1 MESHILLANIAPASN
16 INAITQKDRSFSTL
30 GVVLLEL
37 CFGHRLEEHRMFR
50 NPAYAALKA
59 DPIIR
64 QTVACEWLD
73 DVQGEAADD
82 YANAVAWTLKQS
94 PAVLKD
100 DKWREDFFQNVVQP
114 LQRYYEY
121 LHPTKNS

>member
-1 MESHILLANIAPASN
+1 
-16 INAITQKDRSFSTL
+16 
-30 GVVLLEL
+30 
-37 CFGHRLEEHRMFR
+37 MFR

-64 QTVACEWLD
+64 QTVACEWVD

-114 LQRYYEY
+114 LQRIADDLMKYQPMICNVFTADTS
-121 LHPTKNS
+121 L